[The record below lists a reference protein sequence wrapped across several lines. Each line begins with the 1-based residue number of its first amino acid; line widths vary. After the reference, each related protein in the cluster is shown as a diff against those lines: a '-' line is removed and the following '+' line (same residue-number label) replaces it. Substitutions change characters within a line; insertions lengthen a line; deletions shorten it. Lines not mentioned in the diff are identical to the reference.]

1 MTVYNSITET
11 IGDTPMIRLNSMA
24 PPGSHV
30 YVKRE
35 SVNPSGSIK
44 DRAALSI
51 IDDAVARGL
60 LKEGGTIIEPTS
72 GNMGIGLAMIAAA
85 RGYKA
90 VIVMP
95 DTMSKERISLMR
107 AYGAEVV
114 LSPGAQG
121 MQGSVDM
128 ANEIA
133 RERDGFIAGQFDNP
147 ANSAAHR
154 TGTGKEILRDLPDV
168 DLVYAGF
175 GTGGT
180 ATGIAM
186 AFRDAGSKAQ
196 VIGIEPAESP
206 LVSEGRA
213 GPHAIQGIGANFVP
227 GNLNR
232 DLLGGVETVTGDE
245 AVRTAVELC
254 RKEGIFCGISSG
266 ANVFAAIRAAREH
279 PEKRIV
285 AILPDGGDRYLST
298 GMFDE

>member
-114 LSPGAQG
+114 LSPGSEG
-121 MQGSVDM
+121 MQG
-128 ANEIA
+128 A
-133 RERDGFIAGQFDNP
+133 
-147 ANSAAHR
+147 
-154 TGTGKEILRDLPDV
+154 V
-168 DLVYAGF
+168 DLA
-175 GTGGT
+175 
-180 ATGIAM
+180 
-186 AFRDAGSKAQ
+186 S
-196 VIGIEPAESP
+196 
-206 LVSEGRA
+206 
-213 GPHAIQGIGANFVP
+213 
-227 GNLNR
+227 
-232 DLLGGVETVTGDE
+232 
-245 AVRTAVELC
+245 
-254 RKEGIFCGISSG
+254 
-266 ANVFAAIRAAREH
+266 
-279 PEKRIV
+279 
-285 AILPDGGDRYLST
+285 
-298 GMFDE
+298 